1 MTEVDGTRWDNLA
14 LCIVQRTPGSQMMV
28 RFSALLLLLASCS
41 AISSSNNQ
49 FDNHSVKF
57 TLLFDIISS
66 ICCSPYKS
74 NQTPVKPIFDTI
86 LATVTTQSKSVV
98 PPHELSRMSLIS
110 FTNPTGPLFK
120 GIERSYLN
128 DSD

>member
-14 LCIVQRTPGSQMMV
+14 LCIVQLVAVLFRVQTTK
-28 RFSALLLLLASCS
+28 LNN
-41 AISSSNNQ
+41 ISIDSWSYAQ
-49 FDNHSVKF
+49 
-57 TLLFDIISS
+57 
-66 ICCSPYKS
+66 S
-74 NQTPVKPIFDTI
+74 NQTPIKPIFDTI
-86 LATVTTQSKSVV
+86 LATVTTQSKSDV

-110 FTNPTGPLFK
+110 FPNPTGPLFK